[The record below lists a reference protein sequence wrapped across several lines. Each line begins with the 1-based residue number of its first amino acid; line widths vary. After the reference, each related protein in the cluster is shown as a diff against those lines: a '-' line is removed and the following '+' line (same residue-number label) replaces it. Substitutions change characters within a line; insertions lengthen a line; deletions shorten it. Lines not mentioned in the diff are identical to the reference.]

1 MRRKLQD
8 TINDLLMKAEYE
20 TQTQTRSH
28 QLHCGTDDCGMEN
41 VDLGT
46 SRAVG
51 SDAMMWNVW

>member
-1 MRRKLQD
+1 
-8 TINDLLMKAEYE
+8 MKAEYE